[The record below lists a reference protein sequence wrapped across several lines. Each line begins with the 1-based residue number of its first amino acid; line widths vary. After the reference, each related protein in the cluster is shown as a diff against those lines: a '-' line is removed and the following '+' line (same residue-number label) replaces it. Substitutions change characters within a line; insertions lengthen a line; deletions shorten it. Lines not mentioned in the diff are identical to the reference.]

1 MSKKMAEKIHAKRR
15 AKERYDLEL
24 NRHSLKDL
32 VKLVQS
38 CTGIFIRKKSNRV
51 SNWLI
56 NYQGK
61 DLLVSYDK
69 IRKTII
75 TFLPLESIPDSI
87 GEDNYL
93 TEETS

>member
-1 MSKKMAEKIHAKRR
+1 MKSKKMCEKIHAKRR
-15 AKERYDLEL
+15 AKERYDLSL
-24 NRHSLKDL
+24 NRHDL
-32 VKLVQS
+32 RKLIKLVQA
-38 CTGIFIRKKSNRV
+38 CKGIFIRKRSNRV

-75 TFLPLESIPDSI
+75 TFLPLESMPDSV
-87 GEDNYL
+87 EQF
-93 TEETS
+93 S